1 MYNIA
6 DKIKF
11 QLLTDF
17 QVNPTSLTQFKAE
30 INLKKEKQE
39 MHTLSCDN
47 LADKL
52 LPTFTQDISNT
63 MFQKIAGIF

>member
-17 QVNPTSLTQFKAE
+17 QVNPTSLTQFMAE

-39 MHTLSCDN
+39 MHTLS
-47 LADKL
+47 
-52 LPTFTQDISNT
+52 
-63 MFQKIAGIF
+63 